1 LRFEAERRMGING
14 SDSYSQLSQ
23 KLLSLSNKKI
33 PGIDF
38 FYEVTR
44 LLLDNFNTDCV
55 EMLVLEDS
63 KYLHSR
69 ISSKTKYA
77 FNYDFYPYHDSGTG
91 TNARIDRIFP
101 LYNYLRTALDRGKTE
116 NFTGICTGS
125 GIILVNR
132 FDTDV
137 AGLIAKLDTNR
148 FYGTVKAGSMLLI
161 PLTFDNKAT
170 GLLNLISETP
180 GGFPS
185 DQLPAWEDIAIFLAI
200 ALANH
205 HNQAALTERVK
216 ELSCLSL
223 LTQISVQ
230 NHRTL
235 DEFLASVVELLP
247 PSWQY
252 PEIASARICFDG
264 QIYYSAMYREG
275 WQRQSSDIIVNKRN
289 RGFVEVVY
297 SQTKP
302 KLDEGPFLAEER
314 DLIDSV
320 AKQLSFI
327 IESKEAERERQKLQE
342 QLRHT
347 DRLALIGQLAAGVA
361 HELNEPLGSILG
373 FAQLVGKTPG
383 LTEDASRDLSK
394 IIKASLY
401 SREVIKKLLVFAREV
416 PAQLT
421 EVSLNTVIVDGMYF
435 FEGRCV
441 KSQIEVV
448 RSLAAGL
455 PKILGD
461 ESQLNQ
467 VLINLVVNS
476 IHAMPG
482 GGKLMIQTS
491 FTPDYVALTIEDTG
505 TGMSEEVKNRI
516 FMPFFTTKAVHEG
529 TGLGL
534 AVVHGIVSSHNGEI
548 RVESWQGKGTRFEIR
563 FPLIKNDEE
572 NK

>member
-1 LRFEAERRMGING
+1 MRFGAERRMGING